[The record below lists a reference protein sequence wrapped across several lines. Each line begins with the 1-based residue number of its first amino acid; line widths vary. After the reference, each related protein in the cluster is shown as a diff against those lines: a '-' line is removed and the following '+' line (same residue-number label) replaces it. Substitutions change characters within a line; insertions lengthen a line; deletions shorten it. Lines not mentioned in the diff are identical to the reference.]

1 MATLQIVY
9 WRDIPAQVKAKS
21 GRERGGA
28 QTSQRFQDAID
39 AAAMR
44 AGLIGTDEYLA
55 EWRTGDG
62 IEREGAPEAVAQAVV
77 AELEAAYSDERLRK
91 LIANGGR
98 EAG

>member
-1 MATLQIVY
+1 MARAL
-9 WRDIPAQVKAKS
+9 RLL
-21 GRERGGA
+21 GA
-28 QTSQRFQDAID
+28 ALLT
-39 AAAMR
+39 

-55 EWRTGDG
+55 EWRTSDG
-62 IEREGAPEAVAQAVV
+62 IEREGAPEAVAQTVA